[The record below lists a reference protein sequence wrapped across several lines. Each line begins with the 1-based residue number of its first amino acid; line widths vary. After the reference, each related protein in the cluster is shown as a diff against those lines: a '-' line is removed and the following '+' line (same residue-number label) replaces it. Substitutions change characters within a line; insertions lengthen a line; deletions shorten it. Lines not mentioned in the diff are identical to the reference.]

1 VSRQSRVLEALR
13 DGTVGA
19 RSIRAVCPFC
29 ERKGYSGRKKNLDF
43 DKARGWWLCWR
54 CNSRGKIDG
63 WETSDAAA
71 ELAPSDVTT
80 FDPPKSF
87 ISIGR
92 GKGRQSMLTYG
103 ARTYAAKRGIGVDVW
118 ERANLGQIMRREGDQ
133 DFTGRL
139 IVPIMSVDE
148 DFWLGWVGRDFTGEQ
163 ESYKYPLGMNRGRV
177 LYNQRALYVRTDV
190 PVLGVEGTL
199 DTMPFFPNAVAFLGT
214 YSQPQ
219 IDMMKDANRPILVVL
234 DGDAWRKAEV
244 LAWLLHAD
252 GVRAG
257 SYRLPP
263 KKDPDECV
271 EEVLYAME
279 NIGKHLLT

>member
-1 VSRQSRVLEALR
+1 MSRQSRVLAAIR
-13 DGTVGA
+13 DGTAGA

-43 DKARGWWLCWR
+43 DKVRGWWLCWR

-63 WETSDAAA
+63 WETSDEAAA
-71 ELAPSDVTT
+71 LGPSDVTT
-80 FDPPKSF
+80 FDQPKSF
-87 ISIGR
+87 IEIGSTYGSRSI
-92 GKGRQSMLTYG
+92 LTYG
-103 ARTYAAKRGIGVDVW
+103 ARTYAEKRGIAKSVW
-118 ERANLGQIMRREGDQ
+118 SSAKLGQIMRREGEQ

-139 IVPIMSVDE
+139 IVPILSIEE
-148 DFWLGWVGRDFTGEQ
+148 DFWLGWVGRDFTGQQ
-163 ESYKYPLGMNRGRV
+163 ESYKYPIGMNRGRV

-219 IDMMKDANRPILVVL
+219 IDMMKDAQRPVLVVL

-257 SYRLPP
+257 SYRLAP
-263 KKDPDECV
+263 KMDPDECV
-271 EEVLYAME
+271 EEVLYAMG
-279 NIGKHLLT
+279 NIGKHLIR